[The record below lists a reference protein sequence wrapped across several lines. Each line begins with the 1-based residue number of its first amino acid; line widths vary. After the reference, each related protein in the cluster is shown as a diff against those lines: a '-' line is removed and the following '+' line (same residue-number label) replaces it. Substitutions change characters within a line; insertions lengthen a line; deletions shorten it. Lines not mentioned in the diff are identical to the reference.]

1 MIKKILLLIMLSIL
15 LIIFVKATT
24 DMEKMNLETSKNY
37 FIKYTQEEVGANNL
51 VTGIYLDYRLLDSIF
66 EASILLITVTG
77 IIFMSK
83 KDEEMY

>member
-1 MIKKILLLIMLSIL
+1 MIKKTFVFIMLIVLLIV
-15 LIIFVKATT
+15 FVVATI
-24 DMEKMNLETSKNY
+24 DIEKINLETSKNY
-37 FIKYTQEEVGANNL
+37 FIQNTQQEVGANNF